1 LGDEAPGIAVVGG
14 FPPKLSL
21 WQVQALWL
29 PELVA
34 YYNARTEIPFAKIA
48 T

>member
-1 LGDEAPGIAVVGG
+1 MRLPESQRLAV